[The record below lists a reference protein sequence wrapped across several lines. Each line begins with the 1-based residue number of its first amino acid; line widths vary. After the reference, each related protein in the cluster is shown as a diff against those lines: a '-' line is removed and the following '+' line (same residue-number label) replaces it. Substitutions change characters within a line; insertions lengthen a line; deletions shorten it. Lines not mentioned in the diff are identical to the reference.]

1 LIEIGVVEETCFK
14 APAMGEMMQ
23 NVFLSPAM
31 GPLFQHDEISNEMK
45 IRSRDET
52 DAGSCGLDKMSSTAG
67 KTYCHASEENTAL
80 IPKYVCIYIY
90 RERFT

>member
-1 LIEIGVVEETCFK
+1 
-14 APAMGEMMQ
+14 MGEMMQ

-80 IPKYVCIYIY
+80 IPIYMCIVYIFFNESVA
-90 RERFT
+90 RIQ